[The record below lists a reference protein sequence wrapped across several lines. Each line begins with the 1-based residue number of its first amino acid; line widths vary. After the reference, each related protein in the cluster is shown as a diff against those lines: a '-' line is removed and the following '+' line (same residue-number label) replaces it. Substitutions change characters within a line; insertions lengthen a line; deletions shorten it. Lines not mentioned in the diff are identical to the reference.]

1 MLSEG
6 PDEATLHFFVV
17 NMAQQRAHCPFPHDI
32 VSRLR
37 LGVSLLRPSPNPRSL
52 LDLLGLNDQELQE
65 QMAKSHSY
73 AFNMGH
79 GQITASLFSIV
90 TIPYL

>member
-6 PDEATLHFFVV
+6 PAEATLHFFVV

-79 GQITASLFSIV
+79 GQITDSLFSIL